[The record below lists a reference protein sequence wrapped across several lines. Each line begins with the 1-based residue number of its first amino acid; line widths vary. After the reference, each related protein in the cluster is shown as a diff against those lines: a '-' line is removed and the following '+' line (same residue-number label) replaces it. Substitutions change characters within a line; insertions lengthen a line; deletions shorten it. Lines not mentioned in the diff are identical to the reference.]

1 MRRSILL
8 AVAFSIT
15 PVACQPAT
23 TELTEEQKAAIA
35 DTVNA
40 LLDDYWDA
48 WRDVDFDRAISFF
61 LDAPETAFAWADQVD
76 YGLATLDSKYRPIMA
91 TFESQEITL
100 TDSRTTVLA
109 SNAVYTM
116 QRGTYVQTDTAGV
129 VGDTL
134 PFAYSMV
141 WVRHNGEWKVLAVH
155 QSDAPSQ

>member
-1 MRRSILL
+1 MRRTILPAL
-8 AVAFSIT
+8 AFCIAA
-15 PVACQPAT
+15 VACQPAT

-48 WRDVDFDRAISFF
+48 WRDVDFDRGMSFF
-61 LDAPETAFAWADQVD
+61 LDAPETAFASADQVD
-76 YGLATLDSKYRPIMA
+76 YGLATLDSKYRPFMA

-100 TDSRTTVLA
+100 ADSRTTVLA

-141 WVRHNGEWKVLAVH
+141 WVRRNGEWKVLAGH